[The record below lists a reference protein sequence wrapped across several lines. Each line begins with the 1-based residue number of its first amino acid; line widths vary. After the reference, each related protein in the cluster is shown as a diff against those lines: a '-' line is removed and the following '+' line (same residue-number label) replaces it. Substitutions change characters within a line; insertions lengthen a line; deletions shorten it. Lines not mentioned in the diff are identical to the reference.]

1 MDQLSRA
8 ALFQQRLDR
17 EEAVVKAAKGVRNRQ
32 LHARELYMAQH
43 HREQAALRRP
53 VRRPA
58 YLQSPTPGLS
68 TSKPKTVRRPQTKG
82 YHPANPIIV
91 DDVQGAIPSIPF
103 IDAGVFN
110 ATVAQPPKHLQPIMD
125 SEKNLIYSN
134 LDTISDT
141 VKWWKEL
148 EDNAKT
154 QLGIPTYLSGTQ
166 HQRRQVL
173 EVIMP
178 PREYPGLRKT
188 VD

>member
-1 MDQLSRA
+1 M
-8 ALFQQRLDR
+8 
-17 EEAVVKAAKGVRNRQ
+17 
-32 LHARELYMAQH
+32 
-43 HREQAALRRP
+43 
-53 VRRPA
+53 
-58 YLQSPTPGLS
+58 
-68 TSKPKTVRRPQTKG
+68 VRRPQTKG
-82 YHPANPIIV
+82 YHPANPIVI
-91 DDVQGAIPSIPF
+91 DDIQGAIPSIPF
-103 IDAGVFN
+103 VNAGVFN
-110 ATVAQPPKHLQPIMD
+110 ATIAQPPKHLQPIMD

-154 QLGIPTYLSGTQ
+154 QLGIPTYLSGTSF
-166 HQRRQVL
+166 QRRQAL